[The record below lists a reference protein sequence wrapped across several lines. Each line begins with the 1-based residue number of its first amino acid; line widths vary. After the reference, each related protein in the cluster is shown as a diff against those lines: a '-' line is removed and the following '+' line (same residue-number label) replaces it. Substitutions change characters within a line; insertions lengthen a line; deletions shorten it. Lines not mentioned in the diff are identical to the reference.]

1 MAIIKTTTTTMAVI
15 DNAIFIIIRLSGK
28 SEKDLM
34 FTFVEL
40 QS

>member
-1 MAIIKTTTTTMAVI
+1 MAIIETTITTTAVI
-15 DNAIFIIIRLSGK
+15 DNAILRTELGK